1 MGILTR
7 FSRTKYDDSRIAA
20 RAQIAVDEDPL
31 LKGAPELHVVCKNG
45 VVTISGV
52 VHKAPEKDRV
62 EGDIRSTLRDAGLKY
77 DRIENEI
84 VVH

>member
-7 FSRTKYDDSRIAA
+7 FTRAKYDDERIAA

-31 LKGAPELHVVCKNG
+31 LKGSPELHVSCENG
-45 VVTISGV
+45 VVTISGT
-52 VHKAPEKDRV
+52 VHKDPEKDRV

-84 VVH
+84 EVR